1 MALPTTKSG
10 IMADIARQFDLPIT
24 DVKLASHAMQFG
36 GLPKRVNVD
45 EIGKELHKRSEL
57 RAPMIAGAMHRP
69 IEGPDMAGATRGLQL
84 AHKQSQDLHTLISQH
99 AGRDMFASAVIVA
112 AATRLLHNRGVLD
125 VNRFSMVELVA
136 MRRTPIDEI
145 TCIIERE
152 ITKRAEVIREAEAMC
167 KVGVHSWCSEQGKL
181 PADTKCDFCDE
192 VYGEPS

>member
-10 IMADIARQFDLPIT
+10 IFAEVSAQMKFPMIDMPIARA
-24 DVKLASHAMQFG
+24 KLAEVE
-36 GLPKRVNVD
+36 RD
-45 EIGKELHKRSEL
+45 ELAKYADLHKRSEL
-57 RAPMIAGAMHRP
+57 RAPIIAGAMHRP

-125 VNRFSMVELVA
+125 VNRFNMVELVA
-136 MRRTPIDEI
+136 MRRTPIDEV

-152 ITKRAEVIREAEAMC
+152 ITKRADVIREAEAMC
-167 KVGVHSWCSEQGKL
+167 RVGVHSWCSEQGKL